1 MIIPTNQ
8 IEPMCDC
15 KTFRALDRIKR
26 NIYLEDDWEN
36 DPEDAVRK
44 IYRML
49 ISDIDKP
56 EHESLFEDKALFIG
70 NMIEDVRAYRNYIL
84 ERQDSSNG
92 I

>member
-26 NIYLEDDWEN
+26 NIYLEDDWE
-36 DPEDAVRK
+36 DDKDDSVRKLYRFLIEDIDMPEDK
-44 IYRML
+44 CL
-49 ISDIDKP
+49 
-56 EHESLFEDKALFIG
+56 LEDKALVIE